1 MTTAAAIAAKR
12 ESRLG
17 ARDALANTDTPPG
30 TGANSS
36 VAPEPLTKISHAS
49 AAAARQADSPPLSSD
64 LQNTLRAAT
73 TPSLAPGQARPG
85 TAGAK
90 PGQAGQIHRGNG
102 IDGRS

>member
-36 VAPEPLTKISHAS
+36 VSPESLTRIAHG
-49 AAAARQADSPPLSSD
+49 AAAAAGQASTPRLSSD

-73 TPSLAPGQARPG
+73 TPPLAPGQARSS
-85 TAGAK
+85 ADGAK
-90 PGQAGQIHRGNG
+90 PGQSSQINRGNG